1 MKVQRALRRATIE
14 WLALLAA
21 LLVVYPSR
29 SRADRL
35 DESMAALDESDVERA
50 AKLLAAASQ
59 EEQTSPRGMF
69 QRGML
74 SFLRG
79 NYAEADALLEKAI
92 ADSPRSP
99 HLGDFRKL
107 REWAHAAEEISH
119 DFAEATADNGRYL
132 VRYQKGPDEV
142 LASYALDTLRSADQA
157 IQSQLGIKLPSPIR
171 LEIYPSARS
180 LAQVSSLTLAHI
192 ETTGTVALCKWNRL
206 MIASPR
212 SLLYGYPWLDTIN
225 HELVHLALTFA
236 SKNKAPV
243 WFHEGLAKLYERT
256 WRGES
261 PSSQLTPFTD
271 TLLTTAAREKRLIGF
286 ERMHPSIA
294 MLPSQEDAALAF
306 AQVVTFLALFREKQG
321 SQALSRAIEQ
331 IARGADAR
339 NALARIADQS
349 FESLEQIWQK
359 SLLEKTPASKP
370 TTKDLKLRFV
380 EAGKADE
387 SLDVPEAQA
396 RRHLRVGDM
405 LWGRNHPVAAA
416 REYEA
421 GQRNAPADPIL
432 ASRVARASLTQS
444 QAERAL
450 SAVEPALRDHPH
462 HAPLYVLKGQALLLL
477 GKTGESASALRE
489 SIRQNP
495 FDPTPHCSLVKA
507 SDNER
512 ERGLEQN
519 KCARL
524 GGRVH

>member
-1 MKVQRALRRATIE
+1 MKWRL
-14 WLALLAA
+14 LLLGLLLA
-21 LLVVYPSR
+21 YPGR

-35 DESMAALDESDVERA
+35 DESMTALDESDVERA
-50 AKLLAAASQ
+50 GKLLSAASQ
-59 EEQTSPRGMF
+59 DELASPRGMF

-74 SFLRG
+74 EFLRG
-79 NYAEADALLEKAI
+79 NYAGADVMLEKAI

-107 REWAHAAEEISH
+107 REWAHAADEITH
-119 DFAEATADNGRYL
+119 DFAEASADNGRYL
-132 VRYQKGPDEV
+132 VRYQKGPDAV
-142 LASYALDTLRSADQA
+142 LASYALDTMRGADRA

-171 LEIYPSARS
+171 LEIYPSARA
-180 LAQVSSLTLAHI
+180 LAQVSSLTLQHI

-225 HELVHLALTFA
+225 HELVHLALTYA

-256 WRGES
+256 WRDEP

-306 AQVVTFLALFREKQG
+306 AQVVTFLELFREKQG
-321 SQALSRAIEQ
+321 SQALSRAIEG

-339 NALARIADQS
+339 HALAKIAAQS
-349 FESLEQIWQK
+349 FEALEQGWQK
-359 SLLEKTPASKP
+359 SLLERGAPAKP
-370 TTKDLKLRFV
+370 NATDLKLRFV
-380 EAGKADE
+380 KSGKADE

-416 REYEA
+416 KEYEA
-421 GQRNAPADPIL
+421 GQKNAPGDPIL
-432 ASRVARASLTQS
+432 ASRVARASLS
-444 QAERAL
+444 QGQFERAL
-450 SAVEPALRDHPH
+450 LAVEPALRDHPH
-462 HAPLYVLKGQALLLL
+462 HAPLYALKGQALLLL
-477 GKTGESASALRE
+477 GKAPEGAAALRE

-495 FDPTPHCSLVKA
+495 FDPAPHCSLARA
-507 SDNER
+507 SER
-512 ERGLEQN
+512 TSERSLEQTN
-519 KCARL
+519 CERL
-524 GGRVH
+524 GGRVR